1 MISARSLP
9 YHRNAYAPAW
19 LATSFTVALVIALG
33 CWHLSARAL
42 DAGKPAPEFSVQ
54 GGSGPSP
61 SPGPAHI
68 QLADYKGKLLYL
80 DFWASWCGPC
90 KQSFPW
96 MNALQSKFG
105 AQGLQVLAINLD
117 SKAEDAAVFLKSV
130 PASFQI
136 GYDPKGV
143 TPRQYD
149 VKGMPSSVL
158 IDRDGKVL
166 SLHAGF
172 NEGSKAKIEQAIVAA
187 LGGK

>member
-1 MISARSLP
+1 MIYARPLP
-9 YHRNAYAPAW
+9 HYRKTYAPAW
-19 LATSFTVALVIALG
+19 LATSVTVALVVALG
-33 CWHLSARAL
+33 CWHLPAHAL

-54 GGSGPSP
+54 GGSGP
-61 SPGPAHI
+61 GPI

-96 MNALQSKFG
+96 MNSLQSKYA
-105 AQGLQVLAINLD
+105 AQGLQVLAVNLD

-143 TPRQYD
+143 TPRLYD

>member
-1 MISARSLP
+1 MIPARPLSL
-9 YHRNAYAPAW
+9 HHKATAPAW
-19 LATSFTVALVIALG
+19 LAMSATAVLAIALSG
-33 CWHLSARAL
+33 WHLSAHAL

-54 GGSGPSP
+54 GGNG
-61 SPGPAHI
+61 HI
-68 QLADYKGKLLYL
+68 QLADYKGKLVYL

-96 MNALQSKFG
+96 MITLQSKYA

-143 TPRQYD
+143 MPRLYD

-158 IDRDGKVL
+158 IDRDGKIL